1 MKRLVALAVLVAVGL
16 AYLAG
21 FWPQHQRVLALETE
35 AGTLRDRV
43 ADLEGRTRAAM
54 LLGELLNVTD
64 AASRMDYGQ
73 AQQLSSA
80 FFDHVRTEAA
90 ASTVPALKSG
100 LPSIL
105 VARDTVTSA
114 LARGD
119 EQVVPTLR
127 ELELKLRVMLG
138 YATQP
143 SRPS

>member
-1 MKRLVALAVLVAVGL
+1 MKRLVALAVLLAVGL

-43 ADLEGRTRAAM
+43 ADLEARTRAAA

-64 AASRMDYGQ
+64 AASRKDYGQ

-80 FFDHVRTEAA
+80 FFDHVRAEAA
-90 ASTVPALKSG
+90 APGLPAMKPG

-105 VARDTVTSA
+105 AARDAVTSA

-119 EQVVPTLR
+119 EQVVSTLR

-138 YATQP
+138 YTIAPQ
-143 SRPS
+143 